1 MTVYT
6 DEVSISVPTYVV
18 DIDSFRRWAHS
29 PDFPE
34 RGNIWWLCGE
44 VWADMSKEQI
54 FSHVA
59 VKGEIFAVLHGLVK
73 PGRLGLMLTDGVL
86 LSNFAADISGS
97 PDGLFLSRETLNSDR
112 IRLLEGARGGYTEL
126 QGSPDMVLEVV
137 SDGSVSKDLKT
148 LRKAY
153 WKAGVTEYWVVDA
166 RKGKVRF
173 DIFVRG
179 PKGFR
184 RTPAVGGW
192 LESGVFGKAFQLRGD
207 EDAAGRPDYTL
218 DVR

>member
-1 MTVYT
+1 MTVFI
-6 DEVSISVPTYVV
+6 DEAFLTVPTWVV
-18 DIDSFRRWAHS
+18 DIDAFRRWAHS

-59 VKGEIFAVLHGLVK
+59 VKGEIFAALHRLVK
-73 PGRLGLMLTDGVL
+73 PGRLGLLLTDGVL

-97 PDGLFLSRETLNSDR
+97 PDALFLTRQTLDSDR
-112 IRLLEGARGGYTEL
+112 IRLLEGSRGGFTEL

-137 SDGSVSKDLKT
+137 SDSSVGKDLKT

-166 RKGKVRF
+166 RKGKPGF
-173 DIFVRG
+173 EILVRG

-184 RTPAVGGW
+184 RAPAQGGW
-192 LESGVFGKAFQLRGD
+192 VESRVFGRAFRLRVE
-207 EDAAGRPDYTL
+207 EDKAGRPDYTL

>member
-1 MTVYT
+1 MPVFI
-6 DEVSISVPTYVV
+6 DEATLIVPTSVV

-59 VKGEIFAVLHGLVK
+59 VKGEVFRVLANLVK
-73 PGRLGLMLTDGVL
+73 TEGRGRMLTDGLL

-97 PDGLFLSRETLNSDR
+97 PDGVFLSRDTLDSDR
-112 IRLLEGARGGYTEL
+112 IRLLEGSRGGFTEL

-137 SDGSVSKDLKT
+137 SDSSVGKDLKT

-166 RKGKVRF
+166 RKGKPGF
-173 DIFVRG
+173 EILVRG
-179 PKGFR
+179 PKGLR
-184 RTPAVGGW
+184 RAPAQGGW
-192 LESGVFGKAFQLRGD
+192 VESRVFGRAFRLRVE
-207 EDAAGRPDYTL
+207 EDKAGRPDYTL